1 MATYIMLFRYT
12 AQGAQNVKDSP
23 KRVTAAKKVV
33 RRLGAEVKAFYAL
46 MGQYDTMFILE
57 APDDETAGRAALT
70 VSALGN
76 VRTETIRAFTEEEF
90 KKIIADLP

>member
-12 AQGAQNVKDSP
+12 AQGVQNVKDSP
-23 KRVTAAKKVV
+23 KRVTAARKAFK
-33 RRLGAEVKAFYAL
+33 RLGAELKAFYAV

-76 VRTETIRAFTEEEF
+76 VRTETMRAFTEDEF
-90 KKIIADLP
+90 KKMVAGLP